1 MREVDLELCS
11 SRIVDSAFGIV
22 EADGRA
28 KGFPMDKAKAG
39 ANIPKPYKN
48 YYVTAPLISLNNWED
63 SHEIEAVSMC
73 THWKYRLPP

>member
-1 MREVDLELCS
+1 MSSKIRGTVMREVDLEVCS

-39 ANIPKPYKN
+39 ANIPKPCMTH
-48 YYVTAPLISLNNWED
+48 YVKSQLNLGLG
-63 SHEIEAVSMC
+63 HQ
-73 THWKYRLPP
+73 RLT